1 MGQKIKQKDIN
12 KVLFLYFDQINLLLQ
27 QYLCHCVQ
35 NLSERNLDQQKK
47 WQEIKK
53 ISWGFKKGSLDKQY
67 RTVGKLVESISKLR

>member
-1 MGQKIKQKDIN
+1 MGQKTKQKEIN
-12 KVLFLYFDQINLLLQ
+12 KVLFFGYFDQINLLLQ

-53 ISWGFKKGSLDKQY
+53 KYLGVLNKA
-67 RTVGKLVESISKLR
+67 V

>member
-1 MGQKIKQKDIN
+1 MGQKTKQKEIN
-12 KVLFLYFDQINLLLQ
+12 KVLFFGYFDQINLLLQ

-53 ISWGFKKGSLDKQY
+53 ISWGL
-67 RTVGKLVESISKLR
+67 